1 MTYKKER
8 KCNFRITE
16 VLKSQ
21 RNRIASSLNWAV
33 FVSTMLSSQVVLSS
47 ENIGAKQ
54 SIIQAV
60 EADFRQQ
67 VQTQADN
74 SHWED
79 YQLDYDI
86 RVPAAAEH
94 LPMCPKPL
102 NISGIDNKVLPVG
115 NLKRA
120 VSCDVPSAKW
130 RINVAIKS
138 ALTLN
143 VVVTKTG
150 INRDQ
155 AISPMNLKLEKRTLN
170 REQDFFTQLSQV
182 SGMVA
187 SRRIRSGQI
196 LDPRKLASTPLVA
209 KGNQVVITASKDG
222 FTASTKGVA
231 LEQGTRGEQIDVQN
245 SSSGKVIKAVVTGL
259 NQVQTQF

>member
-8 KCNFRITE
+8 KCHFRITE

-21 RNRIASSLNWAV
+21 RNRILSPLYWAALI
-33 FVSTMLSSQVVLSS
+33 SAMLSSQGVLSR
-47 ENIGAKQ
+47 ENTSAKQ
-54 SIIQAV
+54 AIIQAV
-60 EADFRQQ
+60 ETNFKQQ
-67 VQTQADN
+67 VQTQAN
-74 SHWED
+74 SRNWGD
-79 YQLDYDI
+79 YQLDYDL
-86 RVPAAAEH
+86 RVPDAAKH

-102 NISGIDNKVLPVG
+102 SITGIDNKTLPVG
-115 NLKRA
+115 NLKRS
-120 VSCDVPSAKW
+120 VSCDVPSVEW
-130 RINVAIKS
+130 RINVTIKS
-138 ALTLN
+138 ALTLK
-143 VVVTKTG
+143 VVVTKAG

-155 AISPMNLKLEKRTLN
+155 ALSPMNLKLETRTIS